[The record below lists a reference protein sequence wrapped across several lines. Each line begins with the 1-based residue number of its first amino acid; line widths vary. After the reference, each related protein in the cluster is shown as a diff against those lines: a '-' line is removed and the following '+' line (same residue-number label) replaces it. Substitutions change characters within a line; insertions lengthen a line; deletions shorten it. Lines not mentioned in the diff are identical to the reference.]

1 MFVNVLKWNIII
13 YILYLHISLVLSSPA
28 SSDMKQIS
36 TPDAQKI
43 EEQKKL
49 DAVRRMEEKRKFEEA
64 RKEEEKERSEE
75 FIRIERMRI
84 SGELRKACS
93 ERGNAVLPATR
104 VNTTM
109 RLIQLRE
116 LMNKST
122 VMGEDSIDGYIITS
136 DDEHQTE
143 FVSEYDRRREY
154 ITGFSGSHGTAIVTH
169 TKAALWT
176 DGRYHLEADDQMSC
190 DWLLMRSGQ
199 RDIST
204 MSEWLKNEFPKG
216 ARIGVDPKLVSE
228 HMWQTFMDDF
238 KNSSIVL
245 VPIKL
250 NLIDIIWSEG
260 RAPRRNKSV
269 FVHHEKYAGKSWKS
283 KVADLRNETRKLGA
297 DAMIVTALDEIAWLL
312 NIRGRD
318 VPYSPFVRS
327 YVLVDMVKVI
337 LYINKT
343 QLLKHDVIEYFM
355 NTEGV
360 SEHSFEIKG
369 YTDIWTDLPTQTQAY
384 DRVLIPTLCEMSLGA
399 SHAIYSLIPPYKQL
413 PKHSPIIY
421 MKAVKNP
428 TEIEGM
434 RNAHIRDAAAMC
446 EFFAYLEERF
456 KEKDVFTEL
465 DLVKTLDDFRF
476 AQEMSIGNSFR
487 TIVAFGSNAAYP
499 RYEPRNI
506 TNKIIFDNGTL
517 ILDSGGQYL
526 DGTTDVTRT
535 IHLGIPTKAQK
546 RAYTK
551 VLIGHIQMST
561 LTFPENLHASSVDV
575 LARAPLWEVGL
586 DYQHPTS
593 HGVGSF
599 LGVHESPIKVEFK
612 AYGNQTFKPG
622 YFLSL
627 EPGYYSEGEF
637 GVRLENVV
645 EVVERKWLPPVNG
658 YRFLGFKDRT
668 LVPYNSKLLDMELL
682 SSFQRRW
689 LNKYNKKIR
698 TLVGLELK
706 KQMLEKGF
714 RWLMDNTAY
723 IPENR
728 ANNILHFIPALYAL
742 PVLITFRV
750 DFLFLV

>member
-1 MFVNVLKWNIII
+1 MFAKALKWNIII
-13 YILYLHISLVLSSPA
+13 HFLFHILLINCSP
-28 SSDMKQIS
+28 SNHETKQIS
-36 TPDAQKI
+36 TPDAQKV

-49 DAVRRMEEKRKFEEA
+49 DAVRKSEEKRKLEEA

-75 FIRIERMRI
+75 LLRIERMRI

-93 ERGNAVLPATR
+93 KRGNAVLPATR

-109 RLIQLRE
+109 ALLQLRKI
-116 LMNKST
+116 MNQST
-122 VMGEDSIDGYIITS
+122 VIGEDAIDGYIITS

-143 FVSEYDRRREY
+143 FVSEYDRRRQF
-154 ITGFSGSHGTAIVTH
+154 ITGFSGSHGTAIVTQA
-169 TKAALWT
+169 KAALWT

-190 DWLLMRSGQ
+190 DWLLLRSGQ
-199 RDIST
+199 RDIPT
-204 MSEWLKNEFPKG
+204 MSEWLKKEFPKG
-216 ARIGVDPKLVSE
+216 ARIGVDPKFISE
-228 HMWQTFMDDF
+228 HMWQTFISDF
-238 KNSSIVL
+238 KNTSLTL
-245 VPIKL
+245 VPIGI
-250 NLIDIIWSEG
+250 NLIDMIWTKE
-260 RAPRRNKSV
+260 RPTKRNKSV
-269 FVHHEKYAGKSWKS
+269 FIQQEKYAGRSWIS
-283 KVADLRNETRKLGA
+283 KVEDLRNQTRILGA
-297 DAMIVTALDEIAWLL
+297 DAIIVTALDEIAWLL

-337 LYINKT
+337 LYINQT
-343 QLLKHDVIEYFM
+343 QMIKHNVKAHFL

-360 SEHSFEIKG
+360 SEHSFEFKD
-369 YTDIWTDLPTQTQAY
+369 YNDVWTDLPTQTQAY
-384 DRVLIPTLCEMSLGA
+384 NRLLIPTLCEMSLGA
-399 SHAIYSLIPPYKQL
+399 SHAIYELIPQHKQF
-413 PKHSPIIY
+413 PNHSPIIY

-434 RNAHIRDAAAMC
+434 KNAHIRDAAAMC
-446 EFFAYLEERF
+446 EFFAYLDERF
-456 KEKDVFTEL
+456 KENDVFTEL
-465 DLVKTLDDFRF
+465 DLVKTLDEFRF

-487 TIVAFGSNAAYP
+487 TIVAFGTNAAYP

-506 TNKIIFDNGTL
+506 TNKVIFNNSTL

-535 IHLGIPTKAQK
+535 IHLGVPTQAQR

-561 LTFPENLHASSVDV
+561 LTFPENLHVSSVDV

-586 DYQHPTS
+586 DYLHPTS

-599 LGVHESPIKVEFK
+599 LAVHESPIKVEFK
-612 AYGNQTFKPG
+612 SYGNQTFKPG

-645 EVVERKWLPPVNG
+645 EVVEKKWLPPVHG
-658 YRFLGFKDRT
+658 YKFLGFKDRT

-682 SSFQRRW
+682 SSFHRRW

-723 IPENR
+723 IPENSR
-728 ANNILHFIPALYAL
+728 SSRLVFHSS
-742 PVLITFRV
+742 
-750 DFLFLV
+750 LFLLPLSIILKVNFRYL